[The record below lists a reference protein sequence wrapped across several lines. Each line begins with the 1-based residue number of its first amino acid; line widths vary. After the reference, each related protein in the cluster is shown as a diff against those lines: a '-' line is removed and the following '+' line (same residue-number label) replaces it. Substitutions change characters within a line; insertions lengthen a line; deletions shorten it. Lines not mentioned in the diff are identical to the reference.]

1 VGIDVPV
8 LLSPDD
14 AGVDEAVALLAA
26 GNIVAAPTDTVYGIA
41 AWLDRPDA
49 LSRLFLA
56 KGRPETKAIPILVSD
71 AEVAADL
78 SEEPEVLMS
87 LAEAFWPGALTIVT
101 AARAGLPG
109 EVITISDDG
118 TQSIALRLPDNNVM
132 RSLCRKSGGALA
144 VTSANVSG
152 EPPATSASAVIAARI
167 QHLAAV
173 IDGGQTPGP
182 VPSTIISLTDAG
194 PYVIREG
201 VVSGDQVTSVWHQVT
216 DRTEMRG
223 MISR

>member
-1 VGIDVPV
+1 M

-14 AGVDEAVALLAA
+14 TGIDEGAAMLAS

-41 AWLDRPDA
+41 ARLDRADA

-71 AEVAADL
+71 AEVVAEL
-78 SEEPEVLMS
+78 SAEPEVLVS

-109 EVITISDDG
+109 EVVTISDDG
-118 TQSIALRLPDNNVM
+118 TQSVALRLPDNDIM
-132 RSLCRKSGGALA
+132 RALCRKSGGALA

-152 EPPATSASAVIAARI
+152 DPPATSASAVIAARI

-182 VPSTIISLTDAG
+182 LPSTIISLTEAG
-194 PYVIREG
+194 LHVIREG

-216 DRTEMRG
+216 ARTEMRG